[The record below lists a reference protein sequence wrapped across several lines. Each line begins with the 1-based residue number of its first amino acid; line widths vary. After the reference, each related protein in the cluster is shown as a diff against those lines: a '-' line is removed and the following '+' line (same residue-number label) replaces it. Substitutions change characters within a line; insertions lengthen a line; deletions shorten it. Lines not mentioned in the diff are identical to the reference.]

1 MIRRHLI
8 LTAPILALL
17 GIAALALS
25 ACGKPAEK
33 AAAGATPAEL
43 TFSILSA
50 ENQTSMEP
58 LWAPLLADMSEAIG
72 VPVKPYF
79 ATNYTSL
86 VEAMRFK
93 QVQMGWFSAAPALQA
108 VRRADAEVLGRVVD
122 AGGDA
127 TYKSVIIV
135 RKGSGI
141 TLDKLLKCDKSLT
154 FGLGDTQSTSGTLAP
169 MTYLFTPNNVE
180 PVKCFKSVR
189 SASHQANAFS
199 VANGVLDAAT
209 NNTVGILFFQ
219 RQSPAMAEKI
229 EVIWTSPPLPE
240 SSIVVRKD
248 LDPALKE
255 KIRQFFLT
263 YGTGTDAKAETQREV
278 LKGLAYGGFRPA
290 NDSYLD
296 PVREMEAGEAL
307 AAAKRSGD
315 QGRVAKAQAEFDK
328 IRAEAAQARAIEP
341 AAAP

>member
-1 MIRRHLI
+1 MIRRNLI
-8 LTAPILALL
+8 LSACAA
-17 GIAALALS
+17 AALALG

-33 AAAGATPAEL
+33 AEAGAAPTEL

-58 LWAPLLADMSEAIG
+58 LWAPLLADMSEQIG
-72 VPVKPYF
+72 VKVKPYF

-86 VEAMRFK
+86 VEAMRFN
-93 QVQMGWFSAAPALQA
+93 QVQMGWFSASPALQA

-135 RKGSGI
+135 KKGSGI
-141 TLDKLLKCDKSLT
+141 TLEKLLACDKSVN
-154 FGLGDTQSTSGTLAP
+154 FGMGDTQSTSGTLAP
-169 MTYLFTPNNVE
+169 MAYLFTPKNIE
-180 PVKCFKSVR
+180 PAKCFKSVR

-199 VANGVLDAAT
+199 VANGVLDVAT
-209 NNTVGILFFQ
+209 NNTVGIIFFQ
-219 RQSPAMAEKI
+219 RQSPELAAKLD
-229 EVIWTSPPLPE
+229 VIWTSPPLPE
-240 SSIVVRKD
+240 SSIVVRKN

-263 YGTGTDAKAETQREV
+263 YGTGTDAKAEKQREV

-290 NDSYLD
+290 NNSYLN
-296 PVREMEAGEAL
+296 PVREMEAAEAL
-307 AAAKRSGD
+307 AAARRVGD
-315 QGRVAKAQAEFDK
+315 QAKIAKAQAEYEK
-328 IRAEAAQARAIEP
+328 IRAETAQASALEP
-341 AAAP
+341 AAP

>member
-1 MIRRHLI
+1 MIRRDLM
-8 LTAPILALL
+8 LALSAA
-17 GIAALALS
+17 AALALA

-33 AAAGATPAEL
+33 ADAGATPSEL

-58 LWAPLLADMSEAIG
+58 LWAPLLADMSEQIG
-72 VPVKPYF
+72 VKVKPYF

-93 QVQMGWFSAAPALQA
+93 QVQMGWFSASPALQA

-127 TYKSVIIV
+127 TYKSVLIV
-135 RKGSGI
+135 KKGSGI
-141 TLDKLLKCDKSLT
+141 TLDKVLKCDKTLN

-169 MTYLFTPNNVE
+169 MAYLFTPRGIE
-180 PVKCFKSVR
+180 PNKCFKSVR
-189 SASHQANAFS
+189 SASHQANTFS
-199 VANGVLDAAT
+199 VANGVLEVAT
-209 NNTVGILFFQ
+209 NNTVGLVFFK
-219 RQSPAMAEKI
+219 RQSPEMAEKI

-263 YGTGTDAKAETQREV
+263 YGTGTDEKAAKQREV
-278 LKGLAYGGFRPA
+278 LKGLAYGGFKPA
-290 NDSYLD
+290 DNSYLD
-296 PVREMEAGEAL
+296 PVREMEAAEQL
-307 AAAKRSGD
+307 AAARRGGD
-315 QGRVAKAQAEFDK
+315 KAKIAAAQAEFDK
-328 IRAEAAQARAIEP
+328 IRASAAQARAIEP
-341 AAAP
+341 AAAQ

>member
-1 MIRRHLI
+1 MIRRNLVGAAI
-8 LTAPILALL
+8 VA
-17 GIAALALS
+17 AALAL
-25 ACGKPAEK
+25 AGCNPKPDQTTS
-33 AAAGATPAEL
+33 GGTPNEL

-50 ENQTSMEP
+50 ENQASMAP
-58 LWAPLLADMSEAIG
+58 LWQPLLDDMSQQVGIK
-72 VPVKPYF
+72 VKPFF

-93 QVQMGWFSAAPALQA
+93 QVQIGWFSAEPALQA
-108 VRRADAEVLGRVVD
+108 VNRADGQVLGRVVD

-135 RKGSGI
+135 KKGSGI
-141 TLDKLLKCDKSLT
+141 TLDKLLKCDRTLN

-169 MTYLFTPNNVE
+169 KAYLFTPKGID
-180 PVKCFKSVR
+180 PSTCFKTVK
-189 SASHQANAFS
+189 SASHQANVFS

-209 NNTVGILFFQ
+209 NNTVGLLFAARENPDIAQ
-219 RQSPAMAEKI
+219 KI

-263 YGTGTDAKAETQREV
+263 YGTGSDAKADQQREV
-278 LKGLAYGGFRPA
+278 LKKLAYGGFKPA
-290 NDSYLD
+290 DDTYLN
-296 PVREMEAGEAL
+296 PIREMQAAEDL
-307 AAAKRSGD
+307 AAARRSKD
-315 QGRVAKAQAEFDK
+315 AAKIAAAQAAYDK
-328 IRAEAAQARAIEP
+328 IRAASAQARAVDP
-341 AAAP
+341 SAQ

>member
-1 MIRRHLI
+1 MIRRDLM
-8 LTAPILALL
+8 LALSA
-17 GIAALALS
+17 AALALS

-33 AAAGATPAEL
+33 AAPGAAPTEL

-58 LWAPLLADMSEAIG
+58 LWAPLLADMSDQIG
-72 VPVKPYF
+72 VRVKPYF

-93 QVQMGWFSAAPALQA
+93 QVHMGWFSAAPALQA

-141 TLDKLLKCDKSLT
+141 TLDKLLACDKTLN

-169 MTYLFTPNNVE
+169 MAYLFTPKGIE
-180 PVKCFKSVR
+180 PSKCFKSVR

-199 VANGVLDAAT
+199 VANGVLDVAT
-209 NNTVGILFFQ
+209 NNSVGMIFFR
-219 RQSPAMAEKI
+219 RQSPELADKV
-229 EVIWTSPPLPE
+229 EVIWESPPLPE

-263 YGTGTDAKAETQREV
+263 YGTGADEKAAKQREV
-278 LKGLAYGGFRPA
+278 LKGLAYGGFKPA
-290 NDSYLD
+290 DNSYLD
-296 PVREMEAGEAL
+296 PVREMEASEAL
-307 AAAKRSGD
+307 AAARRSGD
-315 QGRVAKAQAEFDK
+315 KAKIAAAQAEFAK
-328 IRAEAAQARAIEP
+328 VSAEAAQSRAIAP
-341 AAAP
+341 APAQ